1 MRILK
6 ETRKEDDSYFA
17 GAFWIIANSV
27 HEMLI
32 GNFEILGERLLTSFD
47 GVRNRDKAVKLQ
59 THQKLWNEYKSDN
72 ENKPYDYYPRGR
84 VSVYKGKA
92 YININSIYNTS
103 KIIDKIRKYYCVD
116 KLECVVTCNDIEQG
130 SHYDFRLE

>member
-6 ETRKEDDSYFA
+6 ETRKEDDSYFE

-32 GNFEILGERLLTSFD
+32 GNFEIVGERLLTSFD
-47 GVRNRDKAVKLQ
+47 GVRNRDREIKLQ
-59 THQKLWNEYKSDN
+59 THQNLWSVYKADY

-92 YININSIYNTS
+92 YININSICNTP
-103 KIIDKIRKYYCVD
+103 KIIDKIREYYCVGG
-116 KLECVVTCNDIEQG
+116 LECVVACNDIEQG
-130 SHYDFRLE
+130 SHYDFKLE